1 MFQLIYNNF
10 LFRLVAFFSV
20 LLGLYILFPFQI
32 VSADGH
38 SSNDTNSGLNYLFA
52 VFFVIWIF
60 FFGYTFF
67 LTRRIKEMK
76 KEVDFLKEELD
87 KKE

>member
-1 MFQLIYNNF
+1 
-10 LFRLVAFFSV
+10 
-20 LLGLYILFPFQI
+20 
-32 VSADGH
+32 
-38 SSNDTNSGLNYLFA
+38 

>member
-1 MFQLIYNNF
+1 MCI
-10 LFRLVAFFSV
+10 RDS
-20 LLGLYILFPFQI
+20 
-32 VSADGH
+32 

>member
-1 MFQLIYNNF
+1 MFPLIYNNF
-10 LFRLVAFFSV
+10 FIKLVAFFSV
-20 LLGLYILFPFQI
+20 LMGLYILFPFQI

-38 SSNDTNSGLNYLFA
+38 SLNDTNSGLSYLFA